1 MKLLDFI
8 SRKAIVAGLKGTE
21 RKAVILE
28 LVTAMKKANATDK
41 IKVEDVAG
49 AVLER
54 ELKVGSTGLGH
65 GVAIPH
71 ARVDAV
77 KSVVGVFGR
86 APKAL
91 DFAAVDGAPVDLF
104 FMIVSP
110 VAKQEEYAEA
120 LKTVAQAVKAPNFCK
135 FLRAAKTVK
144 DIEEVFKDAESMSVK
159 SLS

>member
-8 SRKAIVAGLKGTE
+8 SKKAIIAVLKGTD
-21 RKAVILE
+21 RKAVIVE

-41 IKVEDVAG
+41 IKVDEVAG

-54 ELKVGSTGLGH
+54 ELKVGSTGLGW

-86 APKAL
+86 APKAI
-91 DFAAVDGAPVDLF
+91 DFAAVDGQPVDLF
-104 FMIVSP
+104 FLIVSP
-110 VAKQEEYAEA
+110 ESKREQYSET
-120 LKTVAQAVKAPNFCK
+120 LKKVAQAIKEPTFCK
-135 FLRAAKTVK
+135 FLRAAKTTK
-144 DIEEVFKDAESMSVK
+144 DIEEVFRDIEVMAGKP
-159 SLS
+159 